1 MRFALFLTLSLFL
14 LDANLNFVA
23 GQQAQTYESTLKSA
37 NEKLEAKDYISAK
50 TYFEMAL
57 RIKPGDAVAT
67 KKLAETTALMKKQ
80 LEQQENFYAFL
91 DQGDQ
96 LMKQGKADE
105 ALFSYQKALQI
116 FPDDKY
122 VGKQVL
128 LIMDAKKAEQEKKQ
142 QFDQY
147 RQLGEK
153 LISEKKYDEALVQFN
168 LALDL
173 MPDHKETALR
183 IAETRKTIEERNAT
197 EQTCIKLMNEANEYR
212 KRKQYALAIEKIKE
226 VQKLIPGWDDADRKI
241 AGLLA
246 LERQQ
251 YDFEQVILKAD
262 QAYEQNNL
270 TDARL
275 FYENALQIISGEA
288 YATGMINRIDTAL
301 GNEKI
306 QRQKA
311 LDEALMTANQLFE
324 NGQYSESI
332 PSYDKVL
339 KLDPTNL
346 TAQHRRA
353 EAGQL
358 LEAET
363 AKRKALEQFEQL
375 MADGD
380 KAFRENN
387 PEAALTQY
395 QNALKVLPDNESAHL
410 KIADCQRLIQENI
423 DADTKMAQYQQ
434 LITQADAL
442 FAAGSFAQARQAY
455 EKAQPLNPSSSH
467 PTEQLQKL
475 VKAIDNQAMIEKIQK
490 QYLDLITTADLLF
503 NEKKFDVA
511 AQNYTEARKLKPDEN
526 YPPQQ
531 IQKIEEILSAQKESQ
546 LAENKFNELINHAID
561 AENKQQLETALELY
575 VQAAAIKPNEIL
587 PNEKIGRLR
596 SRIVEQQ
603 AVAEKEK
610 AYNEL
615 LAEADRLFGK
625 DDFQQAIENY
635 RKSLTLNSTAEY
647 PQKQIKA
654 AEKAL
659 NEQKALAERDE
670 AYQQAVAHADQLFD
684 RGEFPA
690 AIEKYSQALKLKPG
704 SQYPTE
710 QMAQA
715 AKQLET
721 KEAARQKELTISNLL
736 NEAEQMLSSKNYSGA
751 LGKYSEVL
759 RLDPNHVQA
768 NEKLSEVNRTLEALA
783 REREEGYQAAMD
795 EAEQNISIKEYKK
808 ALSSL
813 NAALGF
819 KPNDEAA
826 QKRIK
831 QVDAIIE
838 ERLMALRSEYNKAVA
853 EADRFYNSRSYD
865 QAIEKYLFAE
875 GVKPD
880 ETYPREMIKK
890 IATLIEENKI
900 RELNTAAVLI
910 PANTTKRFNFDPV
923 DVTERRSNYI
933 LVKVRNTGNGDFPLL
948 VNFGSK
954 SGRNG
959 GFVLPIPN
967 NGELNDYI
975 IKIGQQYKWFS
986 EDNTW
991 IEFLPENGTVEIS
1004 ILQISKGD
1012 SH

>member
-1 MRFALFLTLSLFL
+1 MRFALFLTFLLFL
-14 LDANLNFVA
+14 FGSNFNFVA
-23 GQQAQTYESTLKSA
+23 GQQTQTYESTLKSG

-57 RIKPGDAVAT
+57 RIKPDDAVAT
-67 KKLAETTALMKKQ
+67 KKLAETVALMKKQ
-80 LEQQENFYAFL
+80 LEQQEAFYAFL

-105 ALFSYQKALQI
+105 ALLSYQKALEI

-122 VGKQVL
+122 VGKQVAQ
-128 LIMDAKKAEQEKKQ
+128 IMEAKKAEQEKKQ
-142 QFDQY
+142 QFDHHI
-147 RQLGEK
+147 QLGEK
-153 LISEKKYDEALVQFN
+153 LSSEKKYDEALVQFN

-197 EQTCIKLMNEANEYR
+197 EQICMKLMDEADAYR
-212 KRKQYALAIEKIKE
+212 KRKQYDLAIEKIKE
-226 VQKLIPGWDDADRKI
+226 VQKLIPGWDDADRKM
-241 AGLLA
+241 AELVP
-246 LERQQ
+246 LEKQQ
-251 YDFEQVILKAD
+251 SDFEQAILKAD
-262 QAYEQNNL
+262 QAYEQKNL
-270 TDARL
+270 TDARFL
-275 FYENALQIISGEA
+275 YENALQIIPDEA
-288 YATGMINRIDTAL
+288 YATEMIKRIDTAL
-301 GNEKI
+301 GNEKM
-306 QRQKA
+306 QQQKA
-311 LDEALMTANQLFE
+311 IDEALMAANQLFE
-324 NGQYSESI
+324 NGSYSESI
-332 PSYDKVL
+332 PAYDNVL
-339 KLDPTNL
+339 KLDPANT
-346 TAQHRRA
+346 TAQQRRS
-353 EAGQL
+353 EAVRL
-358 LEAET
+358 VETEA
-363 AKRKALEQFEQL
+363 AKRKAIEQFEQL
-375 MADGD
+375 MAAGD
-380 KAFRENN
+380 KAFHENN
-387 PEAALTQY
+387 PDLALSQY
-395 QNALKVLPDNESAHL
+395 QNALEILPDNESALL
-410 KIADCQRLIQENI
+410 KIADCQRLIQENREA
-423 DADTKMAQYQQ
+423 DAKMAQYQQ

-442 FAAGSFAQARQAY
+442 FAGGMLAQAREAY
-455 EKAQPLNPSSSH
+455 EKAQTLNLSSSY
-467 PTEQLQKL
+467 PAEQLQKL
-475 VKAIDNQAMIEKIQK
+475 SEVMEAQATAEKIQK
-490 QYLDLITTADLLF
+490 QYLELIATADLLF
-503 NEKKFDVA
+503 NEKKFDA
-511 AQNYTEARKLKPDEN
+511 AVQNYTEARELKPDEN
-526 YPPQQ
+526 YPTQQ
-531 IQKIEEILSAQKESQ
+531 IQKIEEILLAQKESQ
-546 LAENKFNELINHAID
+546 LTENKFNELMSHAID
-561 AENKQQLETALELY
+561 AENKQQFETALELY
-575 VQAAAIKPNEIL
+575 VQAAAIKPSESL

-596 SRIVEQQ
+596 TQIAEQK
-603 AVAEKEK
+603 AAAEKEK

-615 LAEADRLFGK
+615 LAEADRLFSN

-635 RKSLTLNSTAEY
+635 RKSLALNPTAEY

-659 NEQKALAERDE
+659 DEQKALAERDE
-670 AYQQAVAHADQLFD
+670 AYQQAIAIADQLFD
-684 RGEFPA
+684 KEEFQA

-715 AKQLET
+715 TKQLEAR
-721 KEAARQKELTISNLL
+721 EAARQKELMINNLL
-736 NEAEQMLSSKNYSGA
+736 NEAEQMLTSKDYSGA

-759 RLDPNHVQA
+759 RLDPNHVLA
-768 NEKLSEVNRTLEALA
+768 NEKLSEVNRTLEALT
-783 REREEGYQAAMD
+783 REREEGYLAAMD

-838 ERLMALRSEYNKAVA
+838 ERLMTLRSEYNKAVA

-890 IATLIEENKI
+890 IAALIEENKI
-900 RELNTAAVLI
+900 RELNTSAILI
-910 PANTTKRFNFDPV
+910 PANTSKRFEFEPV
-923 DVTERRSNYI
+923 DVTERRSNYV
-933 LVKVRNTGNGDFPLL
+933 LVKARNTGNGDFPLL

-967 NGELNDYI
+967 NGELNDFVV
-975 IKIGQQYKWFS
+975 KIGQQYKWFS

-991 IEFLPENGTVEIS
+991 IEFLPENGSVEITL
-1004 ILQISKGD
+1004 LQISKSD
-1012 SH
+1012 TH

>member
-197 EQTCIKLMNEANEYR
+197 EQTCIKLMNEADEYR

-306 QRQKA
+306 QQQKA

-346 TAQHRRA
+346 TAQYRRA

-768 NEKLSEVNRTLEALA
+768 NEKLSEVNRTLETLA

-819 KPNDEAA
+819 KPNNEAA

-853 EADRFYNSRSYD
+853 EADRFYNNRSYD

-900 RELNTAAVLI
+900 RELNTVAVLI

-975 IKIGQQYKWFS
+975 VKIGQQYKWFS

>member
-197 EQTCIKLMNEANEYR
+197 EQTCIKLMNEADEYR

-306 QRQKA
+306 QQQKA

-838 ERLMALRSEYNKAVA
+838 ERLMALRSEYYKAVA

-975 IKIGQQYKWFS
+975 VKIGQQYKWFS

>member
-173 MPDHKETALR
+173 MPDHNETALR

-197 EQTCIKLMNEANEYR
+197 EQTCIKLMNEADEYR

-226 VQKLIPGWDDADRKI
+226 VQKLIPGWDDAERKI

-306 QRQKA
+306 QQQKA

-380 KAFRENN
+380 RAFRENN

-475 VKAIDNQAMIEKIQK
+475 VKAINNQAMIEKIQK

-511 AQNYTEARKLKPDEN
+511 AQNYSEARKLKPDEN
-526 YPPQQ
+526 YAPQQ

-610 AYNEL
+610 GYNEL

-721 KEAARQKELTISNLL
+721 KEVARQKELTISNLL

-838 ERLMALRSEYNKAVA
+838 ERLTALRSEYNKAVA

-975 IKIGQQYKWFS
+975 VKIGQQYKWFS